1 MARYVEQVTIT
12 VNADG
17 GEYDGET
24 TITLDKG
31 GKLDADALGVPTKEG
46 YTFLGWFNG
55 DTRVTADDVYESRR

>member
-46 YTFLGWFNG
+46 VEKAFRAAYNG
-55 DTRVTADDVYESRR
+55 